1 MTMQGISREKIE
13 ELVEEYREGLIHFIF
28 RYVRDAH
35 MAEDLAEDVFVEL
48 LLHPDRF
55 RAASSE
61 KTYLYAIGRNKAVD
75 YIRKNSRMLLLND
88 RETGTSEDDLAFLER
103 ESMEEERFKQMAE
116 DSDPA
121 LRLLKKEEAEE
132 LRSAMAEIKREYRE
146 ALTLVYFEDMSYD
159 EAGKVMGKKNKQI
172 ENLIYR
178 GKKSLARIIEMRS
191 GGEADLR

>member
-1 MTMQGISREKIE
+1 MQGISREKIE

-75 YIRKNSRMLLLND
+75 YIRKNSRMLLLSD